1 MDNKKEI
8 YFVLGNPGAG
18 KGTFCK
24 NLVDNYPYNIEHF
37 SAGDLL
43 RALLK
48 SDSHSEKK
56 KIVEDCISEG
66 LIVPVK

>member
-1 MDNKKEI
+1 MNIKKEI

-18 KGTFCK
+18 KGTFCQNIVK
-24 NLVDNYPYNIEHF
+24 YYPDEIVHF

-48 SDSHSEKK
+48 SDTKSEKK
-56 KIVEDCISEG
+56 KIVKDCISEG